1 MAKLYEYIARR
12 IISIIPFILII
23 TLLTFTL
30 MHLAPGDPLAM
41 VFGFGEELAED
52 EIVREIY
59 IKKWGLDKPI
69 WQQYVIWLG
78 NFIRGD
84 LGYSFMTGRQ
94 VSQMI
99 IERIPKTLELA
110 LSSLILALALSIPLG
125 VLSAVKQNSIF
136 DRLVTTFSVVAN
148 SMPPFWVGINM
159 IIIFGVLLGWLP
171 TSGAGMGKG
180 LTEHL
185 RSLIMPMVVLGLSR
199 MGMITRLVRNSL
211 LEVLHEDYITTA
223 RAKGLK
229 EYLVIYKHALRNA
242 LLPVV
247 TILGLQ
253 LAFILS
259 GSVLVE
265 TVFAWPGMGRFFVLS
280 ANRRD
285 YTTLMG
291 FNLLISFMII
301 FAMLIIDITYAL
313 LDPRIKY

>member
-1 MAKLYEYIARR
+1 MAKLYEYVARR

-41 VFGFGEELAED
+41 VFGVGEEMEGD
-52 EIVREIY
+52 EILREIY

-78 NFIRGD
+78 NFFRGD

-125 VLSAVKQNSIF
+125 VLSAVKENSIF

-159 IIIFGVLLGWLP
+159 IIIFGVILGWLP

-199 MGMITRLVRNSL
+199 MGMITRLIRNSL

-229 EYLVIYKHALRNA
+229 EYIVIYKHALRNA

-280 ANRRD
+280 ARRRD

-291 FNLLISFMII
+291 CNLLISFMII

>member
-1 MAKLYEYIARR
+1 
-12 IISIIPFILII
+12 
-23 TLLTFTL
+23 

>member
-1 MAKLYEYIARR
+1 MAKLYEYVARR
-12 IISIIPFILII
+12 IISIIPFIIII

-41 VFGFGEELAED
+41 LFGVGEEMEGD
-52 EIVREIY
+52 EILREIY

-125 VLSAVKQNSIF
+125 VLSAVKENSIF

-159 IIIFGVLLGWLP
+159 IIIFGIILGWLP

-185 RSLIMPMVVLGLSR
+185 RSLILPMVVLGLSR
-199 MGMITRLVRNSL
+199 MGMITRLIRNSL
-211 LEVLHEDYITTA
+211 LEVLHEDYIVTA
-223 RAKGLK
+223 RAKGLQ
-229 EYLVIYKHALRNA
+229 EYIVIYKHALRNA

-265 TVFAWPGMGRFFVLS
+265 TVFAWPGMGRFFVIS

-291 FNLLISFMII
+291 FSLLISFMII